1 MSAGIGERLAM
12 PVTARGV
19 DCVYWYRRE
28 ASYASY
34 SIEVLPVSAG
44 IGEGLA
50 MPVTARGVP
59 VSAGIGDRLAMPVT
73 A

>member
-1 MSAGIGERLAM
+1 MSAGIGDRLAM
-12 PVTARGV
+12 PVTAGGV

-44 IGEGLA
+44 IGE
-50 MPVTARGVP
+50 
-59 VSAGIGDRLAMPVT
+59 RLAMPVT